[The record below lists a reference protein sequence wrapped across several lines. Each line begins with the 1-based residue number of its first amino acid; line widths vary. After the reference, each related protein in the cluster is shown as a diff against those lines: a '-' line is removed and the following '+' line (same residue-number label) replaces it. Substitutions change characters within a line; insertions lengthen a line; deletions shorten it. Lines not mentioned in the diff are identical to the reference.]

1 MKILFVQPTLNPPG
15 GGELLAAW
23 FVQALVQEHEVTLL
37 AWERPRLEECDRH
50 FGTSLAGSDFQ
61 VELLPEAL
69 GRTLDRIPL
78 RLKRLKD
85 AFLTRACLDLAP
97 RFDLVV
103 TANNEMDL
111 GGQGLQYLHYPQA
124 RLYDRT
130 AEAMAPPGLL
140 LRLYLGTC
148 DRIAGD
154 SVERVRSNVTLVNSD
169 WTGRWTRRIHPIET
183 RTLYPPVPG
192 ALADLPWEE
201 KTDAVLALGRLVPEK
216 RFEEIVGAVAAVRA
230 AGHPLRL
237 TIAAFAGDDPAYADT
252 IRAMVRAHADWA
264 TLSEGLSR
272 ADLEAALSR
281 HRYGMH
287 AMVDE
292 HFGIA
297 VAEMVRAGCLV
308 FVPNSGGPAEIV
320 GEEPRLK
327 FANAGEAAMRLGEAV
342 ADAGL
347 REKLRRHLAARSSRF
362 SAERFV
368 REILEVVKEAGARR
382 RGAGAQN
389 ATGPAAQNARGA
401 GSGLN
406 QEGQVRT

>member
-1 MKILFVQPTLNPPG
+1 VKVLFVQPTLNPPG

-23 FVQALVQEHEVTLL
+23 LVQALVQEHEVTLL

-50 FGTSLAGSDFQ
+50 FGTSLAGSDFK
-61 VELLPEAL
+61 VELLPKVL
-69 GRTLDRIPL
+69 GRTLNRIPL

-85 AFLTRACLDLAP
+85 AFLTRACLELAP

-111 GGQGLQYLHYPQA
+111 GGHGLQYLHYPQA
-124 RLYDRT
+124 RLY
-130 AEAMAPPGLL
+130 AEGMEPPDLL
-140 LRLYLGTC
+140 LRLYFTIC

-183 RTLYPPVPG
+183 RTVYPPVPG
-192 ALADLPWEE
+192 VFADLPWEE

-237 TIAAFAGDDPAYADT
+237 TIAAFAGDDPAYADR

-264 TLSEGLSR
+264 TLRKGLSR
-272 ADLEAALSR
+272 ADLEAALAG

-292 HFGIA
+292 HFGIS
-297 VAEMVRAGCLV
+297 VAEMVRAGCIV

-320 GEEPRLK
+320 GEKPRLK
-327 FANAGEAAMRLGEAV
+327 FANAGEAAMRLAEAV

-347 REKLRRHLAARSSRF
+347 REELRRHLAARSSLF

-382 RGAGAQN
+382 RVARAPD